1 MNLGPPY
8 RSSPARTTPSE
19 FRAGNDRVSY
29 VLVVDDEKAVRSLV
43 SDILTRHGYIV
54 IEAVDGEDALGI
66 CAHPEVQIDVVVTD
80 VNMPRLGG
88 TELAAA
94 LHDSR
99 PNTAVI
105 LMSGYEPGA
114 IGYTGRE
121 PFLHKPFTLSTLL
134 NAVGAAASSQ

>member
-1 MNLGPPY
+1 MNPGPPY
-8 RSSPARTTPSE
+8 RSSPARTMPSE

-29 VLVVDDEKAVRSLV
+29 VLVVDDEEGMRSLI
-43 SDILTRHGYIV
+43 SDTLTRRGYIV

-80 VNMPRLGG
+80 VKMPRLGG

-94 LHDSR
+94 RHDTR

-114 IGYTGRE
+114 IGCTGRE
-121 PFLHKPFTLSTLL
+121 PFLHKPFALSALL
-134 NAVGAAASSQ
+134 NAVGAAATSQ